1 MQNFAAAFGVVGL
14 ILLVVVLI
22 GIGPVLTILA
32 LNTLFGLG
40 IVINIWTWL
49 SVAWLSA
56 FFAAFKVKRS

>member
-1 MQNFAAAFGVVGL
+1 MQNFTTAFGVVGL
-14 ILLVVVLI
+14 ILLLVVLI
-22 GIGPVLTILA
+22 GVGPVLTIMS

-40 IVINIWTWL
+40 IAINIWTWL

>member
-1 MQNFAAAFGVVGL
+1 MQNFAIGFGVVGL

-22 GIGPVLTILA
+22 GAGPVLTILA

-40 IVINIWTWL
+40 IAINIWTWL